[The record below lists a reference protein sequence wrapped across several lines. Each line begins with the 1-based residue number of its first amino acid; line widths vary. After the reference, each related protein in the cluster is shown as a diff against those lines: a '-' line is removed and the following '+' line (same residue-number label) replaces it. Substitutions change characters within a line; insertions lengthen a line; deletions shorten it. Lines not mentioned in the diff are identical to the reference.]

1 MVLVVSTLGVQCYGY
16 KLTLYSDI
24 KHSNPK
30 DEDVSFDIRA
40 EYRTRIPVYP
50 PLFISSFGLVRAKQ
64 NVKPQ
69 YNDVILEKSLSTMN
83 MEEENY

>member
-1 MVLVVSTLGVQCYGY
+1 MLWVHT
-16 KLTLYSDI
+16 YSDI

-40 EYRTRIPVYP
+40 EYRTRIHVYP
-50 PLFISSFGLVRAKQ
+50 SLFISSFGLVRAKQ

-69 YNDVILEKSLSTMN
+69 YNDVILEKSLSLSTMN